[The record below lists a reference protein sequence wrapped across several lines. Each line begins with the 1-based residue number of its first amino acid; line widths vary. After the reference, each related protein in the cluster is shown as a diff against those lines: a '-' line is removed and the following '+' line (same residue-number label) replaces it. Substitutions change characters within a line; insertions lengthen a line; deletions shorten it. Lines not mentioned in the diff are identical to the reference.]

1 MVRRNNV
8 VKNTTFMDEIRKH
21 SINYYI
27 SEANLHTQKE
37 VEGVIREIGN
47 NWFKTM
53 IRKRYSRQLWDYRI
67 VWCSEIMSLTN
78 SKAGVLGSVIPLED
92 ITSETPDI
100 SVYLHFGFLLQ
111 SMIL

>member
-1 MVRRNNV
+1 MVPRNNV

-37 VEGVIREIGN
+37 VEGVIREIGR
-47 NWFKTM
+47 FKTM

-67 VWCSEIMSLTN
+67 VWCSEIMSSTN
-78 SKAGVLGSVIPLED
+78 SKAEVLGSIIPLED
-92 ITSETPDI
+92 ITSETPDSPDI
-100 SVYLHFGFLLQ
+100 LVYLHFSFLL
-111 SMIL
+111 